1 MDGLS
6 YTAADAT
13 VMLQCGNTES
23 SLMLDAGHD
32 TMLAFDAQQTFE
44 GEATI
49 TDFECGDRI
58 ILRNVMTGNWKPT
71 SAPSPCRALQCPKT
85 SCLTG

>member
-1 MDGLS
+1 MDALS
-6 YTAADAT
+6 TTAADAT

-32 TMLAFDAQQTFE
+32 TVLAFDAQQAFE
-44 GEATI
+44 GGASI

-71 SAPSPCRALQCPKT
+71 RSLSPCRALQCPKT
-85 SCLTG
+85 SCLSS

>member
-23 SLMLDAGHD
+23 SLMLDVGHD
-32 TMLAFDAQQTFE
+32 TVLAFDTQ
-44 GEATI
+44 
-49 TDFECGDRI
+49 
-58 ILRNVMTGNWKPT
+58 
-71 SAPSPCRALQCPKT
+71 
-85 SCLTG
+85 